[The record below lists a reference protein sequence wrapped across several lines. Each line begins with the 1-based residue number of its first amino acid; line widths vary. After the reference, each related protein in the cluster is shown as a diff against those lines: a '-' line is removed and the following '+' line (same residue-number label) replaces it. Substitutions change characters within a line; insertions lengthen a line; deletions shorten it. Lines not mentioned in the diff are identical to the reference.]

1 MFTDDD
7 YVVEQYI
14 KPEKV
19 RKRLINDER
28 ADILGNF
35 DDNDD
40 KFPKKKV
47 KKEKKSKEKVV
58 VSEENPFDDGDDSEP
73 ENGDLVE
80 DGIGNDESGEE
91 GETENGEEA
100 EDDASDNEEENNE
113 ENNEEKEES
122 NEDESMDEAT
132 DEQHDESADN
142 HSEPEQESEDQPST
156 VAEKSKSKA
165 KKNKVKPTE
174 KDRTKSSEKP
184 VQKLDLSDDQL
195 KALMRGASKKDKFVL
210 YVTNLSYSTTRDTL
224 TEFFGVAGAVKSV
237 RIPKVRRNA
246 FAFVEMNDIT
256 GFKVCIFDLN

>member
-35 DDNDD
+35 DDDDD
-40 KFPKKKV
+40 KFIKKKV
-47 KKEKKSKEKVV
+47 KKVKKSKEKVV
-58 VSEENPFDDGDDSEP
+58 VSEENPFEDGDDSEP

-80 DGIGNDESGEE
+80 DGMENDESGE
-91 GETENGEEA
+91 GETENGEVA
-100 EDDASDNEEENNE
+100 ENDASDNEEDNNE
-113 ENNEEKEES
+113 DDEES
-122 NEDESMDEAT
+122 NEDESIEEAT
-132 DEQHDESADN
+132 DEQHDESVNN
-142 HSEPEQESEDQPST
+142 HSEPEQESEDQSSKKT
-156 VAEKSKSKA
+156 EKSKSKA

-174 KDRTKSSEKP
+174 KDKTKSSEKP
-184 VQKLDLSDDQL
+184 VKKLDLSDDQL
-195 KALMRGASKKDKFVL
+195 KALLRGASKKDKFVL

-224 TEFFGVAGAVKSV
+224 MEFFGVAGTVKSV
-237 RIPKVRRNA
+237 RIPKVRRSA

-256 GFKVCIFDLN
+256 GFKVCIFHLN

>member
-80 DGIGNDESGEE
+80 DGMGNDESSE
-91 GETENGEEA
+91 GETEKGEVA
-100 EDDASDNEEENNE
+100 EDDASDNEEETNE

-142 HSEPEQESEDQPST
+142 HSEPEQESEDQPSI

-224 TEFFGVAGAVKSV
+224 MEFFAVAGTVKSV

-256 GFKVCIFDLN
+256 GFKVCIFNLN